1 MEFQRIV
8 QKSKQLVKK
17 YKTRDPLVL
26 AEALNIHVR
35 FSNEFEKLKGMYII
49 IYGNR
54 FIIVNGKLDEQTKR
68 LVVAH
73 EIGHDRLHRQLA
85 EKSVISGL
93 SLYKKDCRPEYE
105 ANLFAAELLIDTD
118 TLLELIYD
126 GYESEEA
133 AKILEIDVNLLSLK
147 IAALKFQGI
156 DLREQEYNSKFL
168 K

>member
-1 MEFQRIV
+1 MEFFRIV
-8 QKSKQLVKK
+8 EKSRRLVQK
-17 YKTRDPLVL
+17 YKTRDPLEI

-35 FSNEFEKLKGMYII
+35 YSKEFEKLKGMYVII
-49 IYGNR
+49 CGNR

-73 EIGHDRLHRQLA
+73 ELGHDRLHRELA
-85 EKSVISGL
+85 ERTAL
-93 SLYKKDCRPEYE
+93 SDHCLYKIDTRPEYE

-126 GYESEEA
+126 GLQAEEA

-147 IAALKFQGI
+147 ITALKYQGI

>member
-8 QKSKQLVKK
+8 EKSRRLVQR
-17 YKTRDPLVL
+17 YKTRDPFEIARELG
-26 AEALNIHVR
+26 IHVR
-35 FSNEFEKLKGMYII
+35 FSKEFTTLKGMYVII
-49 IYGNR
+49 MGNR
-54 FIIVNGKLDEQTKR
+54 FIIVNGKLDEQTLK

-73 EIGHDRLHRQLA
+73 EIGHDRLHRELA
-85 EKSVISGL
+85 KKSAISDL

-118 TLLELIYD
+118 ALLELIYD
-126 GYESEEA
+126 GYECEEA
-133 AKILEIDVNLLSLK
+133 AKILETDVNLLSLK
-147 IAALKFQGI
+147 IAALKYQGI